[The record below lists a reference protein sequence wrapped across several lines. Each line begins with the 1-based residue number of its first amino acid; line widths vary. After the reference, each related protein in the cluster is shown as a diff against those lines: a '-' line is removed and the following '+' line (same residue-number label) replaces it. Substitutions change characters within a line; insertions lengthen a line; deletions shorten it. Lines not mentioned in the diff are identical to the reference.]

1 MGDMFAVLAVGSLV
15 MALGLFLACKAC
27 RKEPTPQRQ
36 RLLESN
42 VRLTDAADEAQD
54 SDWLSSFLTKSR
66 LKQHISAFRE
76 ARCEEL
82 ADIKAM
88 GRETMSS
95 LGLTSLEAK
104 RLQRYAVEDI
114 EGGGAVLPAT
124 AVALGLDSKGNDG
137 KGDAETVKPG
147 ESMTLV

>member
-1 MGDMFAVLAVGSLV
+1 MGPLRVDSVESPDSAPTLSQSHSEDGSENQVVVFAVLAVGSLV
-15 MALGLFLACKAC
+15 AALGLFLACKAC

-82 ADIKAM
+82 ADIIAM
-88 GRETMSS
+88 GRETMWRISRVA
-95 LGLTSLEAK
+95 GLCCL
-104 RLQRYAVEDI
+104 RLQ
-114 EGGGAVLPAT
+114 L
-124 AVALGLDSKGNDG
+124 L
-137 KGDAETVKPG
+137 
-147 ESMTLV
+147 